1 MSVDL
6 GSHLSRA
13 DSDGRNNSADTNG
26 QPPLVLSM
34 IGAAIFNSEPNKT
47 YKYTWYTI
55 IALLQKT
62 SDNQLVTILLF
73 DTD

>member
-26 QPPLVLSM
+26 RPPLVLSM
-34 IGAAIFNSEPNKT
+34 IGAAIFNSEPDKT
-47 YKYTWYTI
+47 
-55 IALLQKT
+55 L
-62 SDNQLVTILLF
+62 
-73 DTD
+73 